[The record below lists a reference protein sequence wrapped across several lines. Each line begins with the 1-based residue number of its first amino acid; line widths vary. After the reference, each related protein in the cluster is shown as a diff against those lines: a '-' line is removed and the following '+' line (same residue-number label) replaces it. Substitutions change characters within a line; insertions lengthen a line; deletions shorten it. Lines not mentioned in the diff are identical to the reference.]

1 MQSEFD
7 EKIGMIKDVAAAA
20 TAVAIFAWQVV
31 VVIEIYELFSVM
43 KFVGT

>member
-1 MQSEFD
+1 MT
-7 EKIGMIKDVAAAA
+7 KDVAAAA
-20 TAVAIFAWQVV
+20 TAVAIFASPVV